1 MPDLVFLEELVRQL
15 EIYAVRT
22 GYIGVFFLSLIG
34 SIVPFLPLPYL
45 FLVVVLSAKLDP
57 LLLGL
62 LAGLGGSL
70 GKMSSYALGRF
81 GYRLLGETRKKKM
94 SALRRLIN
102 RFGAVG
108 IFVFALTPLPD
119 DVLYIPIG
127 ITGYSFRRFMIAS
140 MAGKVILAI
149 GVAYLGRAY
158 LHFFHAFEVGDVVG
172 TLVSIGV
179 LVVIT
184 ALILRTDW
192 ELLAS
197 HFERGGVK
205 SVLMNLQ
212 EILVLKKNKNAAS
225 AG

>member
-1 MPDLVFLEELVRQL
+1 MTDLMLLEELARQL

-22 GYIGVFFLSLIG
+22 GYIGVFTLSLVG
-34 SIVPFLPLPYL
+34 SIIPFLPLPYL
-45 FLVVVLSAKLDP
+45 FLVVILSAKLDP

-70 GKMSSYALGRF
+70 GKISSYALGRL
-81 GYRLLGETRKKKM
+81 GYRLLGETRKRKM

-102 RFGAVG
+102 RYGAVG

-127 ITGYSFRRFMIAS
+127 ITGYSFKRFIIAS

-158 LHFFHAFEVGDVVG
+158 LHLFKAFEIGNGIG

-179 LVVIT
+179 LAAIT
-184 ALILRTDW
+184 VLILRADW

-197 HFERGGVK
+197 HFERGGIK

-212 EILVLKKNKNAAS
+212 EILVLKKNKNSAPAS
-225 AG
+225 